1 MPAVS
6 VRILV
11 APSSGEIEALAELF
25 DCYRAHSGEPSDGS
39 PSRRWLK
46 QCLDTGRLLA
56 FVAEDGAEMVGFATT
71 MDVPAS
77 LRLAHF
83 WHVRD
88 LFVLPTHRRIGIA
101 RALLASIRAAAL
113 DAGALRLLLQ
123 TEDDNEPALRLYESS
138 GYTVVRGYCSLIL
151 PLAPKT
157 DAAPAN

>member
-1 MPAVS
+1 
-6 VRILV
+6 VRILI
-11 APSSGEIEALAELF
+11 APSSSEIEALAEIF
-25 DCYRAHSGEPSDGS
+25 DCYRAHYGEPSCGS
-39 PSRRWLK
+39 PSRRWLE
-46 QCLDTGRLLA
+46 QYLNTGRLRA
-56 FVAEDGAEMVGFATT
+56 FVAEEGAEMVGFATT

-88 LFVLPTHRRIGIA
+88 VFVLPTHRRRGIA

-123 TEDDNEPALRLYESS
+123 TEDDNQPALRLYEAS

-151 PLAPKT
+151 PLAPT
-157 DAAPAN
+157 MDAALATEPR

>member
-6 VRILV
+6 VRILTT
-11 APSSGEIEALAELF
+11 PSSSEVEALAEIF
-25 DCYRAHSGEPSDGS
+25 DRYRAHYGEPSDRS
-39 PSRRWLK
+39 PSRPWLQ
-46 QCLDTGRLLA
+46 QCLDTGRLRT

-88 LFVLPTHRRIGIA
+88 LFVLPTHRRLGIA
-101 RALLASIRAAAL
+101 RSLLASIRAAAL
-113 DAGALRLLLQ
+113 EAGALRLLLQ
-123 TEDDNEPALRLYESS
+123 TEDDNEPALRLYEAS

-151 PLAPKT
+151 PLAPKM
-157 DAAPAN
+157 DATPAD